1 MNELSVTDLCGF
13 VCEYL
18 ASTSVRIVW
27 NKSRNQMGVHRYG
40 CADECLDMASCRML
54 PDKGHSETADFQL
67 LSPPTNKSTIH
78 FWIAMVKWRMK
89 RRRCIWIWIIYLF
102 SFRMIYDLNSNFNH
116 FCAFICQKM
125 DVTYFVYE
133 CVRVILFQ
141 ICWLKLDE
149 ILRMIRLHEMVRCI
163 YFFFGHRKRALTVSN
178 DKNTATTKIGEEEE

>member
-1 MNELSVTDLCGF
+1 MWIRLWIFSVDLCENRLEQISQPNGRSP
-13 VCEYL
+13 VW
-18 ASTSVRIVW
+18 VRW
-27 NKSRNQMGVHRYG
+27 WMSRYG
-40 CADECLDMASCRML
+40 FLQNAAGQRSQRNGRF
-54 PDKGHSETADFQL
+54 PTAL
-67 LSPPTNKSTIH
+67 PPTNKSTIH

-141 ICWLKLDE
+141 ICWLKLDG

-163 YFFFGHRKRALTVSN
+163 YIFFWSPKESIDGQQW
-178 DKNTATTKIGEEEE
+178 